1 MELSWKNLHLK
12 YPLVDDKKKYP
23 SVVILPIFFLMK
35 TLFKEKLNAFI
46 AKRISLDQLVTT
58 YKEHVFDFRSI
69 LVSAHYQSI
78 ELTAELNEQ
87 SILEFAKISNFLLCE
102 YEFLYNGKRQTTSRQ
117 EMKQNEMVFYDLLLD
132 ELNTLDNNYTSDK
145 LDHQDCLLKIIG
157 VSLDDLVVDIKNTI
171 ICFKSF
177 FNSDA
182 TRLNYRKGQET
193 RNEISNFYVLS
204 VDFGSKR
211 ISLDLAA
218 PAFNLNEAL
227 LRHPWVSSIS
237 RKRSVTSAGKKKKK
251 LSIAE
256 DVSVSPSAV
265 CLSVPPSVVDLSF
278 PPSAVDLSVPTSEGR
293 DKKKKKLSFAED
305 ESVPPSVVDLSVPPS
320 DMKLKRTRKVE
331 TEKIRKRIRDYNFI
345 HHDVLVEQSFHDNVE
360 KLSNHVAE
368 LFRMEQ
374 LNEENRRSFFIN
386 ILSLCAQMKCN
397 FQDLFILLECTVLKI
412 KEFELQ
418 CLRSQEFF
426 QSRNKTQR
434 ESLVDKLQKKARRF
448 VGRYGRMIYEF
459 LEAYRSCSSE
469 YEQTK
474 ILQSLWPLS
483 SLTDD
488 YKSQIIFQMSEIVSS
503 LSAEDSLLV
512 GLSVEGFQ
520 QFRADLYSAIQAEN
534 VLQMYSAGEQDKCM
548 EFIQKRIES
557 KSTAC
562 FSKVS
567 FKEELW
573 RLIGEY
579 FNSELPKEGS
589 LREIPWELRKRS
601 EKPKYK
607 GADPL
612 QQPRKRSKR
621 KPKFQSVTST
631 TKGCEEADEVV
642 DGSGKVKS
650 AIGLVD
656 DDDVDEDDGD
666 DVDRIPS
673 SSLSSG
679 KDKSAIGLVVPS
691 DDDDED
697 NDKVNADSHHYSP
710 RSGKVQVVVDDDDGN
725 FSSSII
731 STGNVKDNS
740 LLRLDAA
747 DDAGN
752 NEETEVVIREGISSD
767 SVDNK
772 LSSEQTIDRRSSKFP
787 AVFKSVRKV
796 MSRVDHNS
804 DQSSGDEDEDE
815 DDYSEEECEE
825 NDDVEYLLDELL
837 KHFSVEELWENAVS
851 QQMTSTVVDLTNE
864 IAVDLTN
871 EVLDCTDR
879 KVRHLSTFSP
889 QLKFASSGQSHFLS
903 SEMHFVTPNAN
914 KIVSDTCKI

>member
-1 MELSWKNLHLK
+1 M
-12 YPLVDDKKKYP
+12 
-23 SVVILPIFFLMK
+23 
-35 TLFKEKLNAFI
+35 
-46 AKRISLDQLVTT
+46 
-58 YKEHVFDFRSI
+58 
-69 LVSAHYQSI
+69 
-78 ELTAELNEQ
+78 
-87 SILEFAKISNFLLCE
+87 
-102 YEFLYNGKRQTTSRQ
+102 
-117 EMKQNEMVFYDLLLD
+117 
-132 ELNTLDNNYTSDK
+132 
-145 LDHQDCLLKIIG
+145 
-157 VSLDDLVVDIKNTI
+157 
-171 ICFKSF
+171 
-177 FNSDA
+177 
-182 TRLNYRKGQET
+182 
-193 RNEISNFYVLS
+193 
-204 VDFGSKR
+204 
-211 ISLDLAA
+211 
-218 PAFNLNEAL
+218 
-227 LRHPWVSSIS
+227 RHPWVSSIS

-293 DKKKKKLSFAED
+293 DKKKKKLSIAEDVSVSPSAVCLSVPPSVVDLSFPPSAVDLSVPTSEGRDKKKKKLSIAED
-305 ESVPPSVVDLSVPPS
+305 ESVPPSVVDLSVPPSVVDLSVPPS

-434 ESLVDKLQKKARRF
+434 DYLVDKLQRKARRF

-889 QLKFASSGQSHFLS
+889 QLDHASSGQSHFLS
-903 SEMHFVTPNAN
+903 SEMHFVTPNSN
-914 KIVSDTCKI
+914 KIVSDTCK

>member
-1 MELSWKNLHLK
+1 MTKLKN
-12 YPLVDDKKKYP
+12 
-23 SVVILPIFFLMK
+23 
-35 TLFKEKLNAFI
+35 ELNAFI
-46 AKRISLDQLVTT
+46 AKRDKLELLVD
-58 YKEHVFDFRSI
+58 DFRDNVKFFLSM
-69 LVSAHYQSI
+69 

-117 EMKQNEMVFYDLLLD
+117 EMKQDEMVFYDLLVD
-132 ELNTLDNNYTSDK
+132 ELNTLDNNYTSEK

-157 VSLDDLVVDIKNTI
+157 VSLDDLVVDIKNAI
-171 ICFKSF
+171 NCFKSF

-182 TRLNYRKGQET
+182 SRLNYRKGQET
-193 RNEISNFYVLS
+193 RNELSNFYVLS
-204 VDFGSKR
+204 VDFGSKH

-237 RKRSVTSAGKKKKK
+237 RKRSVTSAGKKKKVSIAEDLSVSPSAVDPSVPPSDGREKKKKKKVSIAEDESVSTSKVDLSVPPSDGREKKKKK

-256 DVSVSPSAV
+256 DESVSTSKV
-265 CLSVPPSVVDLSF
+265 DLSVPLSVVDLSF
-278 PPSAVDLSVPTSEGR
+278 PPSL
-293 DKKKKKLSFAED
+293 
-305 ESVPPSVVDLSVPPS
+305 VDLSVPPS

-345 HHDVLVEQSFHDNVE
+345 HHDILVEQSFRDNVE

-412 KEFELQ
+412 KDFELQ

-434 ESLVDKLQKKARRF
+434 ESLVDKLQRKARRF

-488 YKSQIIFQMSEIVSS
+488 YKSKIIFQMSEIVSS

-579 FNSELPKEGS
+579 FKSELPKEGS

-621 KPKFQSVTST
+621 KPQFQSVTST

-656 DDDVDEDDGD
+656 DDDVDEDYGD

-697 NDKVNADSHHYSP
+697 NDKVNADANHSSP
-710 RSGKVQVVVDDDDGN
+710 PSGKVQVVVNDDDGN

-731 STGNVKDNS
+731 HSGNVKDNS

-752 NEETEVVIREGISSD
+752 TEETEVVIREGISSEL
-767 SVDNK
+767 VGNK
-772 LSSEQTIDRRSSKFP
+772 LSSEQTIDRCSSKFP

-796 MSRVDHNS
+796 MSRVDNNS
-804 DQSSGDEDEDE
+804 DQSSEDEDEDE
-815 DDYSEEECEE
+815 DDYSEKEYEE

-864 IAVDLTN
+864 NAVDLTD
-871 EVLDCTDR
+871 EVPDLLHFR
-879 KVRHLSTFSP
+879 PNLSTFSP
-889 QLKFASSGQSHFLS
+889 QLNHASSGQSHFLS

-914 KIVSDTCKI
+914 KIVSDTCK